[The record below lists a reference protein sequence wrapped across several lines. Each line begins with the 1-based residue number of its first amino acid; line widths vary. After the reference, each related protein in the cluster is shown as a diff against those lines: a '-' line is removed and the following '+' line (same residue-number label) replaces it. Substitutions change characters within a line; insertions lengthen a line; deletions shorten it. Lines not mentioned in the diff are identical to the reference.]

1 MNKKEI
7 LEKFQPTEQ
16 EIIKM
21 LAAGSDYDQ
30 ICEQLD
36 LRRTSL
42 YVYISK
48 IIRKSESFIDYNE
61 DTPKKEQLA
70 AYFRGVDTPQAGHTP
85 PDSDI
90 AVTEIALTPKEQ
102 KVLDLLMD
110 GKDYKEVAAELSLAL
125 STTKTYINAIFGK
138 KLVNSLPQL
147 LHLEY
152 KRKIEALNAAL
163 NQAQK
168 APAGNAP
175 APSDSAVLEYG
186 RSAGVTSGS
195 ARGKAPSDFAVLK
208 SDATGSLSVS
218 PPQGAFRCVP
228 APPDSVVLN
237 KYREKYK
244 TELHFAAADIGLC
257 AIEGKTVSGVE
268 VEKAKRLHLKL
279 ELLGEIMKD
288 EANQ

>member
-7 LEKFQPTEQ
+7 LEKLQPTEQ

-21 LAAGSDYDQ
+21 LAAGCACDQ
-30 ICEQLD
+30 ICERLD
-36 LRRTSL
+36 LKKTSL

-48 IIRKSESFIDYNE
+48 IIMKSESFIDYNE

-175 APSDSAVLEYG
+175 APSDSAVL
-186 RSAGVTSGS
+186 
-195 ARGKAPSDFAVLK
+195 
-208 SDATGSLSVS
+208 
-218 PPQGAFRCVP
+218 
-228 APPDSVVLN
+228 N

-257 AIEGKTVSGVE
+257 AIEGKAVSGVE

-279 ELLGEIMKD
+279 ELLEEIMKD

>member
-48 IIRKSESFIDYNE
+48 IIMKSKSFINYNE

-70 AYFRGVDTPQAGHTP
+70 AYLRGVDTPQAGHTP

-175 APSDSAVLEYG
+175 APSDSAVL
-186 RSAGVTSGS
+186 
-195 ARGKAPSDFAVLK
+195 K

-228 APPDSVVLN
+228 APPDSVVLD

-257 AIEGKTVSGVE
+257 AIEGKAVSGVE

-279 ELLGEIMKD
+279 ELLKKIMKD

>member
-1 MNKKEI
+1 
-7 LEKFQPTEQ
+7 
-16 EIIKM
+16 M
-21 LAAGSDYDQ
+21 LAAGCACDQ

-36 LRRTSL
+36 LKKTSL

-48 IIRKSESFIDYNE
+48 IIMKSESFIDYNE

-175 APSDSAVLEYG
+175 APSDSAVL
-186 RSAGVTSGS
+186 
-195 ARGKAPSDFAVLK
+195 D
-208 SDATGSLSVS
+208 
-218 PPQGAFRCVP
+218 
-228 APPDSVVLN
+228 

-257 AIEGKTVSGVE
+257 AIEGKAVSGVE

-279 ELLGEIMKD
+279 ELLEEIMKD